1 MTLTFLDTAGAM
13 ADVDGLPGKLM
24 PTLLRRLRAFD
35 SKGLVPVQRE
45 DAGRREGRLDVTGAC
60 MARIHSELTDF
71 GFDAETLR
79 GLRSYLDMPAVA
91 ESPESHFAVAVE
103 AVRAGAAVTLAAEL
117 RQVRN
122 PWRKWHKF
130 RLSGHMPDNARVAE
144 AVALLD
150 AAEGVEVRAVLT
162 LDLTEL
168 LGNFIRAFEAADL
181 LEG

>member
-1 MTLTFLDTAGAM
+1 MLTFLDTAGAM
-13 ADVDGLPGKLM
+13 ADADGLPGKLV

-35 SKGLVPVQRE
+35 TKGLVPVHRE
-45 DAGRREGRLDVTGAC
+45 ESGRREGRLDVTGAC

-71 GFDAETLR
+71 GLDAETLR
-79 GLRSYLDMPAVA
+79 GLRSYFDLQGVA
-91 ESPESHFAVAVE
+91 ESSKSHFAIAVE
-103 AVRAGAAVTLAAEL
+103 AVRAGEAVILTVEL

-130 RLSGHMPDNARVAE
+130 RMSGHMTDDAKVSE
-144 AVALLD
+144 TIALLD
-150 AAEGVEVRAVLT
+150 EAEGMEVRAVLT

-168 LGNFIRAFEAADL
+168 LGGFIRAFDAAQR